1 MVKATRRL
9 FGCALWLLC
18 AGAQAQL
25 DPSQLVNPKPTDDPN
40 EIVIWRR
47 VQASLFGG
55 RPVVPAPAGMLK
67 LEVPA
72 RAIDAAVVPLAIRAV
87 VPAGAPVQISKLYL
101 IIDANPSPVSGIF
114 QVAAQVAGQAGGAN
128 SSTQIE
134 TRVRIDGYSF
144 VRAIAEMTDGKLYG
158 VTRFVKASGG
168 CSAPPTGDL
177 ALAASMAGRM
187 SLQITGDPAG
197 SEPMQAQLSI
207 SHPNHSGL
215 ALDQVSRQ
223 FTPAHYVRKVEIK
236 QGSRLLFSADVD
248 FSMSENPSFRFQF
261 APQGTGELVVNV
273 EDSQGKKF
281 AMQQA
286 PTATPR

>member
-1 MVKATRRL
+1 MSQARRSL
-9 FGCALWLLC
+9 LAGLLC
-18 AGAQAQL
+18 LASAAAWAQL

-40 EIVIWRR
+40 DIVVWRR
-47 VQASLFGG
+47 VQASLLGG
-55 RPVVPAPAGMLK
+55 RPVLPAPAGMLK
-67 LEVPA
+67 LDVPA

-87 VPAGAPVQISKLYL
+87 VPASAPVQINKLYL
-101 IIDANPSPVSGIF
+101 IIDANPSPVSAIF
-114 QVAAQVAGQAGGAN
+114 QVAAQTGGAN
-128 SSTQIE
+128 ATTQIE
-134 TRVRIDGYSF
+134 TRVRVDGYSF

-168 CSAPPTGDL
+168 CSAPPSGDM
-177 ALAASMAGRM
+177 ALAAAMAGRM

-197 SEPMQAQLSI
+197 SEPLQAQLNI

-215 ALDQVSRQ
+215 AMDQVSRQ
-223 FTPAHYVRKVEIK
+223 FTPAHYVRKVEVN
-236 QGSRLLFSADVD
+236 QGSTLLFSADVD

-261 APQGTGELVVNV
+261 APKGTGELVVNV

-286 PTATPR
+286 PTVTAR